1 MILLHSRRTTII
13 AIAALAAAG
22 ALALMFVLLPRV
34 LATDSEYTWEWYR
47 LPWRA
52 EAEYGMDGGCGYDDP
67 ACSSHQGGYRRY
79 SLDLALNRGD
89 PSDFYNGVPVHSIGE
104 GVVAYK
110 GFQDAP
116 MGAGNYV
123 IIKTYDPNR
132 NPPWVYAFYCH
143 LREQS
148 ELAVDTHVEQGQ
160 IIGISGKTGDP
171 SYGVHLHLRLSTK
184 MGEGTPEDPNLP
196 VKPEPMSGYTNFKHW
211 DADPPPGAYDGST
224 GPFESNNVA
233 PGDTLYSAGVE
244 WDGYSLPGTLYPM
257 REAFDRNGLNVD
269 GQQMGWP
276 MVGST
281 YDPSGSHQ
289 GDSGS
294 QGAHTWGSNWVQD
307 FIGPDHGHGTPWGI
321 IVLKY
326 GTSVAYWVHGAIWER
341 YQAEG
346 GPPGWLGSPLSDEQQ
361 PCSAETFGCD
371 RIQPFEHGWI
381 YVYNDGY
388 VAVDRL
394 GLPHDV
400 TLRSQ
405 TLFGPAPV
413 TISDYMGHY
422 MWALGDVDN
431 LGDHTESVS
440 ASLQIT
446 GKPAGCSQDV
456 QLILPGQNPFTL
468 FVLGQKWLLWRV
480 RYECHAPAHGG
491 IYPLQVTLCVD
502 HVAHGGSD
510 DPNTANDC
518 QQRTKSLLI
527 H

>member
-1 MILLHSRRTTII
+1 MILLQYRRI
-13 AIAALAAAG
+13 ALIATMALTALLALAG
-22 ALALMFVLLPRV
+22 MLVLLPRV
-34 LATDSEYTWEWYR
+34 LATDSVYTWEWWR

-52 EAEYGMDGGCGYDDP
+52 EAEYSISGGCGYDDP
-67 ACSSHQGGYRRY
+67 ACPTHQGTYRRY
-79 SLDLALNRGD
+79 SLDLQLNRGSSWD
-89 PSDFYNGVPVHSIGE
+89 PNNGVPVHSIGE
-104 GVVAYK
+104 GVVVESTWA
-110 GFQDAP
+110 A
-116 MGAGNYV
+116 GAGNYV

-143 LREQS
+143 LRDDT
-148 ELAVDTHVEQGQ
+148 AVAKDTHVEQGQ
-160 IIGISGKTGDP
+160 IIAISGMTEAP
-171 SYGVHLHLRLSTK
+171 AGVHLHLRLSTK

-196 VKPEPMSGYTNFKHW
+196 VKPEPMSGYTNFWHW
-211 DADPPPGAYDGST
+211 DAGLGDYAGNP
-224 GPFESNNVA
+224 GPFESNNVG

-244 WDGYSLPGTLYPM
+244 WDGFSFPGTLDAM

-269 GQQMGWP
+269 GQQMGWT

-281 YDPSGSHQ
+281 YDWSGNHQ

-346 GPPGWLGSPLSDEQQ
+346 GPPGWLGSPLTDEQQ
-361 PCSAETFGCD
+361 PCPTYDCD
-371 RIQPFEHGWI
+371 RIQPFENGWI
-381 YVYNDGY
+381 WVTDSGS
-388 VAVDRL
+388 VLVGRR
-394 GLPHDV
+394 HDV
-400 TLRSQ
+400 TTLSEV
-405 TLFGPAPV
+405 LFGPAPI
-413 TISDYMGHY
+413 TLSDTMGHY
-422 MWALGDVDN
+422 MWVLSEVRN
-431 LGDHTESVS
+431 LGDHDESVS
-440 ASLQIT
+440 ASLQIA

-468 FVLGQKWLLWRV
+468 LAWWGKWLLWRV